1 MCCNSNHTITLT
13 LRFKYILGD
22 PGAVSRVAGIFVG
35 ESRTWAKVYCK
46 NETNPWAITL
56 TEPVPEAFEIPAFD
70 WVEKYFSAQSAKRT
84 SRVPLMPS
92 YTKLFSS
99 SIATVAWAFQRED
112 SRRDFQKKNSAKSG
126 KSQPLTW
133 LQVNKHSPRNFNGG
147 LIEGI
152 VVS

>member
-1 MCCNSNHTITLT
+1 M
-13 LRFKYILGD
+13 
-22 PGAVSRVAGIFVG
+22 G

-46 NETNPWAITL
+46 NETDPWAITL

-70 WVEKYFSAQSAKRT
+70 WAEKYFSAQSTKRT
-84 SRVPLMPS
+84 SRATLMPS

-99 SIATVAWAFQRED
+99 SIATGEWAFQRED

-126 KSQPLTW
+126 KSQTLTW
-133 LQVNKHSPRNFNGG
+133 PQVNKHSPINFHSG

-152 VVS
+152 VS